1 MYVVPVV
8 VDVRSPDITKHLGS
22 LAKEFSMAINPNPS
36 DAMDRFLRVR
46 AHDLMH

>member
-1 MYVVPVV
+1 MSVVPVV
-8 VDVRSPDITKHLGS
+8 VDVRSPDAAKNLGS
-22 LAKEFSMAINPNPS
+22 LAKEFSTGINPNPS